1 MTDVGIC
8 KTTTP
13 CDVLCPINI
22 DGECEVHRVMVL
34 LVCNIYRGREIFSE
48 IKYEL
53 CGKSAFQK
61 KKKVLLH
68 SACVRQG
75 TAFFTMHFDVKP
87 SIWQIFCSFTTY
99 TCTNR
104 IRRILNSVCPNTI
117 KERVTGRKFFLRNLI
132 LDIFFVN
139 M

>member
-61 KKKVLLH
+61 KK
-68 SACVRQG
+68 CCYIQR
-75 TAFFTMHFDVKP
+75 AFG
-87 SIWQIFCSFTTY
+87 
-99 TCTNR
+99 
-104 IRRILNSVCPNTI
+104 
-117 KERVTGRKFFLRNLI
+117 KERLSLRCI
-132 LDIFFVN
+132 L